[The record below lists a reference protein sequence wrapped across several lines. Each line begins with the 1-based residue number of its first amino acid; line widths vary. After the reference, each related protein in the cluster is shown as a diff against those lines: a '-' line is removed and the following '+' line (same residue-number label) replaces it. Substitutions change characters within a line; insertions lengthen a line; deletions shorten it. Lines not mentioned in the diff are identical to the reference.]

1 MNPHFIVHEPKDS
14 VGVVVVDQIGAGEEV
29 SGWVMETDE
38 TISMTAT
45 EVVPLGHK
53 LALKDISVGETIF
66 KYGQDIGKAVGDI
79 RQGGHVHVQ
88 NVKTKRC
95 NGEGIFKN
103 IYGSPEGKWPGWSP
117 QPRSYSSGG

>member
-38 TISMTAT
+38 TIRMTAT

-79 RQGGHVHVQ
+79 RQGCHVHVQ
-88 NVKTKRC
+88 NVKTKR
-95 NGEGIFKN
+95 
-103 IYGSPEGKWPGWSP
+103 W
-117 QPRSYSSGG
+117 

>member
-1 MNPHFIVHEPKDS
+1 MNPHFIVHERKDS

-66 KYGQDIGKAVGDI
+66 KYGQDIGKAVSDI
-79 RQGGHVHVQ
+79 LQGGHVHVQ
-88 NVKTKRC
+88 NVKTKR
-95 NGEGIFKN
+95 
-103 IYGSPEGKWPGWSP
+103 W
-117 QPRSYSSGG
+117 

>member
-53 LALKDISVGETIF
+53 LALKDIRVGETIF

-79 RQGGHVHVQ
+79 LQGGHVHVQ
-88 NVKTKRC
+88 NVKTKR
-95 NGEGIFKN
+95 
-103 IYGSPEGKWPGWSP
+103 W
-117 QPRSYSSGG
+117 

>member
-1 MNPHFIVHEPKDS
+1 MNPHFIVQEPKDR
-14 VGVVVVDQIGAGEEV
+14 VGVVVVDQIVAGEEV

-79 RQGGHVHVQ
+79 RQGDHVHVQ
-88 NVKTKRC
+88 NVKTKR
-95 NGEGIFKN
+95 
-103 IYGSPEGKWPGWSP
+103 W
-117 QPRSYSSGG
+117 

>member
-53 LALKDISVGETIF
+53 LALKDILSLIH
-66 KYGQDIGKAVGDI
+66 I
-79 RQGGHVHVQ
+79 
-88 NVKTKRC
+88 
-95 NGEGIFKN
+95 
-103 IYGSPEGKWPGWSP
+103 
-117 QPRSYSSGG
+117 

>member
-1 MNPHFIVHEPKDS
+1 MIPHFIVHEPKDS

-53 LALKDISVGETIF
+53 LALKNISVGETIF

-79 RQGGHVHVQ
+79 RQLSLIH
-88 NVKTKRC
+88 
-95 NGEGIFKN
+95 I
-103 IYGSPEGKWPGWSP
+103 
-117 QPRSYSSGG
+117 

>member
-29 SGWVMETDE
+29 SGWVMESDE

-79 RQGGHVHVQ
+79 RQGCHVHVQ
-88 NVKTKRC
+88 NVKTKR
-95 NGEGIFKN
+95 
-103 IYGSPEGKWPGWSP
+103 W
-117 QPRSYSSGG
+117 

>member
-1 MNPHFIVHEPKDS
+1 MNPHFIVHKPKDS

-29 SGWVMETDE
+29 FGWVMETDE

-45 EVVPLGHK
+45 EVVLLGHK

-79 RQGGHVHVQ
+79 QQGGHVHVQ
-88 NVKTKRC
+88 NVKTKR
-95 NGEGIFKN
+95 
-103 IYGSPEGKWPGWSP
+103 W
-117 QPRSYSSGG
+117 

>member
-53 LALKDISVGETIF
+53 LALKDISVGETIL
-66 KYGQDIGKAVGDI
+66 KCGQDIGKAVGDI

-88 NVKTKRC
+88 NVKTKR
-95 NGEGIFKN
+95 
-103 IYGSPEGKWPGWSP
+103 W
-117 QPRSYSSGG
+117 

>member
-14 VGVVVVDQIGAGEEV
+14 VGVVVVDKIGAGEEV

-66 KYGQDIGKAVGDI
+66 KYGQDIGKSVGDI
-79 RQGGHVHVQ
+79 RQGGQVHVQ
-88 NVKTKRC
+88 NVKTKR
-95 NGEGIFKN
+95 
-103 IYGSPEGKWPGWSP
+103 W
-117 QPRSYSSGG
+117 

>member
-38 TISMTAT
+38 IMSMTAT

-88 NVKTKRC
+88 NVKTKR
-95 NGEGIFKN
+95 
-103 IYGSPEGKWPGWSP
+103 W
-117 QPRSYSSGG
+117 